1 MGAKLA
7 VIGGRPMFAMKVE
20 EIGDLTVGRNE
31 TLALPRRF
39 KAHHAPFSS
48 SQRKVRILGAIV

>member
-20 EIGDLTVGRNE
+20 EIGDLTVGENE
-31 TLALPRRF
+31 TLAL
-39 KAHHAPFSS
+39 
-48 SQRKVRILGAIV
+48 QR